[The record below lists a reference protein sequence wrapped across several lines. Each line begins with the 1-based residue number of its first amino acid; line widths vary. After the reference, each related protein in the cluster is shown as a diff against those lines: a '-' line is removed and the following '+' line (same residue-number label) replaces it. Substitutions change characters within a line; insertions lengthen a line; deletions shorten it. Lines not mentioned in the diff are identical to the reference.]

1 MRPRDDEARIRDA
14 LTEAHAADRA
24 PSFEGMWTT
33 VHRPRVHPARRWVAL
48 SAGLAAAAVAVGL
61 LVSRPHPPPS
71 SWHPTGTRWT
81 GPTDF
86 LLETP
91 DLITLRTLPSLD
103 PSADSWTAPPP
114 DRRGVP

>member
-1 MRPRDDEARIRDA
+1 MRPGDDEARIRDA
-14 LTEAHAADRA
+14 LTDAHAADRP
-24 PSFEGMWTT
+24 PSFERMWTT
-33 VHRPRVHPARRWVAL
+33 ARRPRARPLRRWVAL
-48 SAGLAAAAVAVGL
+48 SAGLAAAVAVVWFL
-61 LVSRPHPPPS
+61 ARPHPPPS
-71 SWHPTGTRWT
+71 SWQPTGTRWT

-103 PSADSWTAPPP
+103 PSLGSWPAPPL